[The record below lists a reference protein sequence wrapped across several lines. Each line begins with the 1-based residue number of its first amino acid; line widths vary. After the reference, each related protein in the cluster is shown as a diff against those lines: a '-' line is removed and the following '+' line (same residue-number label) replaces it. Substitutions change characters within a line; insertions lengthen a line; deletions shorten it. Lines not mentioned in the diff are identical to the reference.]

1 MFADLDTIPRPIA
14 VGPEMEELARFC
26 RDITWTGMV
35 EAGGMGPGTP
45 AMTAR
50 GRGTHRRIQG
60 GRWIVGTYEQD
71 QFLLDGTFVL
81 TWQLHWVVGWDP
93 ASGCYRAMYAD
104 GYGRAGVMRGHIDGD
119 LLTFESTDEPAVRLR
134 LVWDV
139 TDPLDVL
146 WRNETSVDGGP
157 WTLVEAY
164 HCTPMQGPPVVGHP

>member
-1 MFADLDTIPRPIA
+1 MLAGLDRIPQPIA
-14 VGPEMEELARFC
+14 VGPEMDVLARFC
-26 RDITWTGMV
+26 RDMTWTGIV
-35 EAGGMGPGTP
+35 EADGMGPGTP

-50 GRGTHRRIQG
+50 GHGTHQRIQG

-81 TWQLHWVVGWDP
+81 KWQLHWVVGWDP
-93 ASGCYRAMYAD
+93 ASGGYRATLAD
-104 GYGRAGVMRGHIDGD
+104 NYGHAGVMRGCIDGD
-119 LLTFESTDEPAVRLR
+119 RLTFETLGEPAVRLR

-139 TDPLDVL
+139 TDPRQML

-164 HCTPMQGPPVVGHP
+164 HCTPT